1 MSAPCLSRIVEIAD
15 KLFPFDAAEA
25 WDNSG
30 IQIGNPD
37 RSITAVAFS
46 LDPTPQTLRFAR
58 DHSCQL
64 LITHHPVLVE
74 PVLNISPDRL
84 PGRTLLAAAG
94 MGIDILSLHTNLDSA
109 QGGLNDHLASILNLQ
124 EVFTPVPAMCA
135 RMGKLPTPMGIKDL
149 AAKVSRELE
158 ISHLR
163 IISATERE
171 VQRVFCASGSGMGYL
186 VNALNYKADV
196 MVTGDVRY
204 HAALEALELG
214 MPIIDAGHYGL
225 EKAAAAIL
233 QERFQRE
240 FERERLEVKCVACNI
255 EQDPFVE
262 MCSQRGGFSVERTD
276 STSGTTSGD
285 RQSN

>member
-1 MSAPCLSRIVEIAD
+1 VSAPCLSRIVEIAD

-37 RSITAVAFS
+37 RSITAIAFS
-46 LDPTPQTLRFAR
+46 LDPTPQTLRFAQ
-58 DHSCQL
+58 DNACQL
-64 LITHHPVLVE
+64 LITHHPVLME
-74 PVLNISPDRL
+74 PALNILPERL

-94 MGIDILSLHTNLDSA
+94 MGIDILSLHTNLDA
-109 QGGLNDHLASILNLQ
+109 AHGGLNDHLASILNL
-124 EVFTPVPAMCA
+124 EGVFTPVPAMCA
-135 RMGKLPTPMGIKDL
+135 RMGKLPTPVGIKGL
-149 AAKVSRELE
+149 AARISQELE

-186 VNALNYKADV
+186 VDALNYKADV

-214 MPIIDAGHYGL
+214 MPVIDAGHYGL
-225 EKAAAAIL
+225 EKGAAAIL
-233 QERFQRE
+233 QERFQTE
-240 FERERLEVKCVACNI
+240 FERERLKVKCIACNI
-255 EQDPFVE
+255 EQDPFTE
-262 MCSQRGGFSVERTD
+262 ICSQRGGFSIERTD

-285 RQSN
+285 R

>member
-1 MSAPCLSRIVEIAD
+1 MSMPCLSRIVEIAD
-15 KLFPFDAAEA
+15 KLFPFNAAEA

-37 RSITAVAFS
+37 RSITAIAFS

-64 LITHHPVLVE
+64 LITHHPVLAE
-74 PVLNISPDRL
+74 PMLNIVPNRL

-94 MGIDILSLHTNLDSA
+94 MGIDILSLHTNLDA
-109 QGGLNDHLASILNLQ
+109 APGGLNDHLASILNLQ
-124 EVFTPVPAMCA
+124 EVFTPTPARCA
-135 RMGKLPTPMGIKDL
+135 RMGKLSSPIGIKDL
-149 AAKVSRELE
+149 AAKISQELE
-158 ISHLR
+158 ITKLR
-163 IISATERE
+163 IISATEHE
-171 VQRVFCASGSGMGYL
+171 VQGVFCASGSGMGYL
-186 VNALNYKADV
+186 ADALNYKADV

-225 EKAAAAIL
+225 EKAAVSIL
-233 QERFQRE
+233 LECFQTE
-240 FERERLEVKCVACNI
+240 FERERLEVSCIACNV

-262 MCSQRGGFSVERTD
+262 ICSHRGGFSVERTD

-285 RQSN
+285 R